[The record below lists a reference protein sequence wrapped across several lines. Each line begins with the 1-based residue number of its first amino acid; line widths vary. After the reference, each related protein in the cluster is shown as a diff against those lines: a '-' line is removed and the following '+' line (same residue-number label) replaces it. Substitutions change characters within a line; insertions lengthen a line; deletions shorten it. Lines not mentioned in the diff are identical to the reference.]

1 MKFAILGGDERMKI
15 LASLLIKDG
24 HLVKSFVS
32 TPIPDG
38 EDFSD
43 SVVILPLP
51 AFRGGMLNAPYIGKD
66 YTADDIL
73 RMTANAKRVLGGMTD
88 ASWIEDYYKREEL
101 LLKNAEITAE
111 CALVLLN
118 NELGGEIRGRK
129 ILVVGFGR
137 IGKSL
142 ARALRDG
149 GAAVTVA
156 ARRES
161 HFAQIAEM
169 GCSAVHTQK
178 LHGKVSGFDAIVNT
192 VPYPVID
199 GRTIDTTKKD
209 CVFIELASEPYGI
222 DGGVAAEKRRYILAA
237 GLPGKMMPE
246 KASAAIRD
254 TIYEI
259 LGEDHG

>member
-15 LASLLIKDG
+15 LASLLMKDG
-24 HLVKSFVS
+24 HIVKDFVS

-38 EDFSD
+38 ENFSD
-43 SVVILPLP
+43 TVVILPLP
-51 AFRGGMLNAPYIGKD
+51 AFRGGKLNAPHIGKD
-66 YTADDIL
+66 YTAKDVL
-73 RMTANAKRVLGGMTD
+73 RMTANAQRVLGGMTEPPF
-88 ASWIEDYYKREEL
+88 EDYYKREEL

-111 CALVLLN
+111 CAAILLN

-129 ILVVGFGR
+129 ILVVGYGR

-142 ARALRDG
+142 ARILRDG
-149 GAAVTVA
+149 GAAVTVS

-161 HFAQIAEM
+161 HFTQIAEM
-169 GCSAVHTQK
+169 GCAAVHTQK
-178 LHGKVSGFDAIVNT
+178 LHGRISGFDAVVNT

-222 DGGVAAEKRRYILAA
+222 DGAYAAEKRRYILAA

-254 TIYEI
+254 TIYKI